1 MKTTI
6 LVGVDGSDS
15 SARAMEFATHLA
27 RDPNSRLLVAY
38 IIEWS
43 PFTFNT
49 PEENEVRHKRR
60 EEELSRAKSEVL
72 DPVLGALKSRG
83 LDVEGVVRH
92 GKPVVALADIALEQ
106 KVSQIVVGRRGE
118 SKLGGLL
125 FGSLSAGLLQ
135 VSPVPVTVVP

>member
-1 MKTTI
+1 MKNTV
-6 LVGVDGSDS
+6 LLGVDGSDS
-15 SARAMEFATHLA
+15 SSRAIEFAAELA
-27 RDPNSRLLVAY
+27 LSAKSHLLVAY

-60 EEELSRAKSEVL
+60 EEELSRAQSEVIA
-72 DPVLGALKSRG
+72 PIIKSLERREI
-83 LDVEGVVRH
+83 DVEGIVRH
-92 GKPVVALADIALEQ
+92 GKPVVALAEIASTKEA
-106 KVSQIVVGRRGE
+106 SQIVVGRRGE

-125 FGSLSAGLLQ
+125 FGSISAGLLQ

>member
-1 MKTTI
+1 MTNTV
-6 LVGVDGSDS
+6 LLGVDGSDS
-15 SARAMEFATHLA
+15 SSRATEFAAELA
-27 RDPNSRLLVAY
+27 LGAKSRLLVAY

-60 EEELSRAKSEVL
+60 EQELSRAQSEVIA
-72 DPVLGALKSRG
+72 PIIKSLEKRG
-83 LDVEGVVRH
+83 IDAEGIVRH
-92 GKPVVALADIALEQ
+92 GKPVVALAEIASTK

-118 SKLGGLL
+118 SNLGGLL
-125 FGSLSAGLLQ
+125 FGSLTAGLLQ